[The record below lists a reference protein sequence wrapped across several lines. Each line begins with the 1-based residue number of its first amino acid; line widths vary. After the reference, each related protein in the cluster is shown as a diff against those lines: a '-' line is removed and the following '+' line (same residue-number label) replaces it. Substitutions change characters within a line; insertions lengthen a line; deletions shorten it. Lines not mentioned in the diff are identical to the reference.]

1 MITVGNYDFELD
13 LDTRNTMSL
22 INGWIEEHST
32 VLEFGSANGRLTR
45 YLHEKKHCSVTIVE
59 IDEDSGKEAAEYAE
73 ESYVGP
79 KQGDIGQYYW
89 AKTEKKYDSIIF
101 ADVLEHLSNPR
112 EVLLKCLSVLKDTG
126 KILVSIP
133 NVAHNSILID
143 LFNDKFIYDKTGLL
157 DQTHIH
163 FFTNTTFREMLKNTG
178 LYIYRTEP
186 IYSRVGNNEI
196 ANTYEDVSIEVSTAL
211 RKRLPGSIYQYVYM
225 LGQNPSK
232 ENLQVRY
239 EPIDQYEDQE
249 TTCFWENPISHKI
262 KRENSISRIYD
273 GKETET
279 IEFDVSSEEISKVI
293 RWDPMEHNCIIAV
306 EDGYTEFQDG
316 SKRKL
321 KFIRSNADLQLG
333 SWYLFK
339 SSDPML
345 FYEIEEF
352 KEKVQKIVFSFR
364 IWKHSF
370 LLKENDGQLLRELK
384 RVEEEAQKEKEKKDA
399 QTETIKQLYKDVE
412 HRERDITELKEA
424 IEMFNQKIAQLN
436 ARIETQKQ
444 EISEQKEK
452 ISGQEQK
459 IEQQENEI
467 ARQGEIIELQTYK
480 IETYQHPLRNAY
492 KKVREGWRRE

>member
-45 YLHEKKHCSVTIVE
+45 YLHEKKYCSVTIVE

-73 ESYVGP
+73 KSYVGP

-89 AKTEKKYDSIIF
+89 TKTEKKYDYIVF
-101 ADVLEHLSNPR
+101 ADVLEHLSKPR
-112 EVLLKCLSVLKDTG
+112 EVLLKCLLVLKDTG
-126 KILVSIP
+126 KILISIP

-163 FFTNTTFREMLKNTG
+163 FFTHTTFQKMLKNTG
-178 LYIYRTEP
+178 LYIYHTEP

-196 ANTYEDVSIEVSTAL
+196 ANTYEDVSIEVSTAF
-211 RKRLPGSIYQYVYM
+211 RKRVSGSIYQYVYM
-225 LGQNPSK
+225 LGQDPSK
-232 ENLQVRY
+232 ENLQVSY
-239 EPIDQYEDQE
+239 ETIDQYEDQE
-249 TTCFWENPISHKI
+249 TTCFWEDPVSHEI
-262 KRENSISRIYD
+262 KRENSVSRIYA
-273 GKETET
+273 GKERDT
-279 IEFDVSSEEISKVI
+279 IEFDVSSKKISKVI
-293 RWDPMEHNCIIAV
+293 RWDPMEHNCVISM

-321 KFIRSNADLQLG
+321 KYVRSNADWQSD

-339 SSDPML
+339 NSDPML
-345 FYEIEEF
+345 FYEIEES

-370 LLKENDGQLLRELK
+370 LLKENDDQLLQELK
-384 RVEEEAQKEKEKKDA
+384 RAEEEAQKEKEKENVR
-399 QTETIKQLYKDVE
+399 TETIKQLYKDVE
-412 HRERDITELKEA
+412 HRERDISELKEA
-424 IEMFNQKIAQLN
+424 IEVFNQKIKQLN
-436 ARIETQKQ
+436 ATIERQKQ
-444 EISEQKEK
+444 EISDEKRK
-452 ISGQEQK
+452 ISEQEKK

-480 IETYQHPLRNAY
+480 IEAYQHPLRNAY